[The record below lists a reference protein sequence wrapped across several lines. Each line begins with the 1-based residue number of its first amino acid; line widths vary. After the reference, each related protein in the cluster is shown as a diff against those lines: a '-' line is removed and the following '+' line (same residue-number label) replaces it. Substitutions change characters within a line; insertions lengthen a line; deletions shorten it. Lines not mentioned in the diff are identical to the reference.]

1 MAVKRDPVFVRINK
15 KSLLQNFMKVGKT
28 LTLRNEFPRNHTRL
42 MHLKNLNCF
51 GKLALNSKRNDAL
64 ITSSIKCNKWLI
76 SVNTVIL
83 PKLFSP
89 VFVTWKINNLQGLN
103 SLKFIKFSLIYRNN
117 PTGILKGEIK
127 IIFIFLGPQES
138 LQMFVWKL
146 FHIWKTIYFMK
157 KYICPVSLLLL
168 LQIKTYRK

>member
-1 MAVKRDPVFVRINK
+1 MKN
-15 KSLLQNFMKVGKT
+15 LLKHFIKHWEKFIFPNDFP
-28 LTLRNEFPRNHTRL
+28 EFPRNHTRS

-89 VFVTWKINNLQGLN
+89 AFVI
-103 SLKFIKFSLIYRNN
+103 
-117 PTGILKGEIK
+117 
-127 IIFIFLGPQES
+127 
-138 LQMFVWKL
+138 
-146 FHIWKTIYFMK
+146 
-157 KYICPVSLLLL
+157 
-168 LQIKTYRK
+168 

>member
-1 MAVKRDPVFVRINK
+1 MSVIRILKSNSLHSVKGWKFDFPKFD
-15 KSLLQNFMKVGKT
+15 FP
-28 LTLRNEFPRNHTRL
+28 EFPRNHTRS

-89 VFVTWKINNLQGLN
+89 AFVIWKINN
-103 SLKFIKFSLIYRNN
+103 
-117 PTGILKGEIK
+117 
-127 IIFIFLGPQES
+127 
-138 LQMFVWKL
+138 
-146 FHIWKTIYFMK
+146 
-157 KYICPVSLLLL
+157 CPVSLLLL
-168 LQIKTYRK
+168 LQIKTCSKNLYFVTKIVRTYCEKKLFYWLRKSLEIRDWKPRLWILFWNY